1 MSRERVVIFDLL
13 RIIGIALVVFT
24 HIAFTVG
31 WGEWTNEF
39 WIGNLF
45 YWGVG
50 SIGVLLFLFA
60 SGAVLELTQSE
71 VSNARSYLEFV
82 YRRLVRLYPAVWLSV
97 AFAIVLWLNSLMLLV
112 TTGFSA
118 PINMMILNAGFSA
131 PIDMTV
137 LLWSLS
143 GFSAFVGLWG
153 GPFNVVVW
161 CIGLFVV
168 LYLVFPLLHYGFK
181 HKPYLTLGV
190 LFIISLLS
198 TYFIN
203 VWQSGL
209 PDLPFGKNV
218 ARWMPLCNIFYFG
231 LGIFMARKGWYPK
244 WTQSKGVMPWLG
256 ELSFYVFLFHFPLE
270 SLSKISILLFAVSTI
285 FTAYLF
291 MELDKKIQVQL
302 KLENVKHTLSEAHKW
317 VNAYLSKTTN

>member
-1 MSRERVVIFDLL
+1 MTRERVVIFDLL
-13 RIIGIALVVFT
+13 RIIGIMLVVFT
-24 HIAFTVG
+24 HVAFTVG

-39 WIGNLF
+39 WISNLF
-45 YWGVG
+45 YWGIG
-50 SIGVLLFLFA
+50 SVGVLLFLFA

-97 AFAIVLWLNSLMLLV
+97 AFAIVLWLNSLALLGN
-112 TTGFSA
+112 TGFSA
-118 PINMMILNAGFSA
+118 Q
-131 PIDMTV
+131 IDMTV
-137 LLWSLS
+137 LFWSLS
-143 GFSAFVGLWG
+143 GFSAFVGMWG

-168 LYLVFPLLHYGFK
+168 FYLAFPFLHYLFK
-181 HKPYLTLGV
+181 HWPYLTLGA

-209 PDLPFGKNV
+209 PDLPFGKNI

-231 LGIFMARKGWYPK
+231 LGMFIVRKGWYPK

-270 SLSKISILLFAVSTI
+270 SLSKISILLFTVSTI
-285 FTAYLF
+285 FISYLF
-291 MELDKKIQVQL
+291 MEFDKKIQTYL
-302 KLENVKHTLSEAHKW
+302 KLENVKQKVNEAQQ
-317 VNAYLSKTTN
+317 VLVVYLSKVKS